1 MNNGTSDSVLVT
13 EGLHKRFTKGGRVI
27 NVLSGAEI
35 ELRPTEIVGIL
46 GASWA
51 GKSTFLHIVGGLD
64 EPTTGRVLHGGRD
77 IFDLSET
84 DLATFRNTRIGFVFQ
99 MHYLLAEFTCLE
111 NVMMPGIIAG
121 QERESLVK
129 RSQDLLG
136 RVGLGERMDHRP
148 GELSGGEQQ
157 RAAVARALVN
167 NPALVLAD
175 EPTGNLDAGTAGSVQ
190 DLFLE
195 LNRDLGTTFLIVTH
209 NRDMAAK
216 FHRRFELK
224 NGVLNPE
231 A

>member
-46 GASWA
+46 GASGA

-84 DLATFRNTRIGFVFQ
+84 DLATF
-99 MHYLLAEFTCLE
+99 
-111 NVMMPGIIAG
+111 
-121 QERESLVK
+121 
-129 RSQDLLG
+129 
-136 RVGLGERMDHRP
+136 
-148 GELSGGEQQ
+148 
-157 RAAVARALVN
+157 
-167 NPALVLAD
+167 
-175 EPTGNLDAGTAGSVQ
+175 
-190 DLFLE
+190 
-195 LNRDLGTTFLIVTH
+195 LIVTH